1 MSAVILAGGLGS
13 RLGSLTADLPKP
25 LISVAGKPL
34 IEHVSDQL
42 VAVGISYVVITVG
55 YLGVMVEDWAKG
67 RFLAL
72 RDGGTT
78 MAESF
83 LWAAQRCE
91 HNTVLGLSCD
101 TLVPR
106 TALEHLCSFH
116 GSSVAAATLL
126 LTTESGQEQKKWSY
140 QISKDGT
147 LEAIKA
153 SNDVSSLE
161 RLGVWQRLHPTS
173 PRDSAVP
180 MTRFRALSSFNVAGT
195 SCWDCLSSQ
204 ASASKP
210 RSPTSRCTTSI
221 HQRRSLKPLT
231 FFILIQASSHFE
243 RRSTSEAG
251 VELQR
256 SCRGSR
262 ANIGSPLD
270 ILGPWF
276 LRYSR
281 NHGQGNRWRRVD
293 P

>member
-42 VAVGISYVVITVG
+42 VAVGISDVVITVG

-161 RLGVWQRLHPTS
+161 RLGVVFDKGCLAAITS
-173 PRDSAVP
+173 N
-180 MTRFRALSSFNVAGT
+180 F
-195 SCWDCLSSQ
+195 
-204 ASASKP
+204 
-210 RSPTSRCTTSI
+210 TSRLGGANDTFPGLEQL
-221 HQRRSLKPLT
+221 QRGWNFLLGL
-231 FFILIQASSHFE
+231 LIQSGFRVQAKV
-243 RRSTSEAG
+243 TDIPVYNVNTPEA
-251 VELQR
+251 LAQ
-256 SCRGSR
+256 
-262 ANIGSPLD
+262 AAD
-270 ILGPWF
+270 F
-276 LRYSR
+276 LHSYP
-281 NHGQGNRWRRVD
+281 GEFAL
-293 P
+293 